1 MAAVIGLPREDD
13 PGNVYVKAYIVLK
26 EGVTATD
33 EEFIA
38 WAKENM
44 AGYKRPKEVEFVDT
58 LPMTAVGKVLRREL
72 KEAELAKK

>member
-1 MAAVIGLPREDD
+1 
-13 PGNVYVKAYIVLK
+13 
-26 EGVTATD
+26 VTATED
-33 EEFIA
+33 EFIA